1 MNSNISEIL
10 LIKCFEI
17 EKEICDKLS
26 EKFELFY
33 YELYSFEYFQYILDL
48 LSKIFNKKTFI
59 IYCSLI
65 NSFFIKNS
73 LSIGE
78 EYTRIK
84 IKNKNIILYYLIVS
98 SSTLLIKS
106 TIEKSFIRIKEYL
119 ILNNKENWLK
129 QFQYLENI
137 SEFYPII
144 KNLGFIYYIKRSQK
158 EINLL
163 DIPIEKEDKS
173 LILNFDYLRF
183 SKYLLL
189 IKFFLKLIKLFSYE
203 KNKIN
208 RKEIFTNNNLSL
220 KIDKNRNQNYS
231 KICTICLNN
240 FTNISSTICG
250 HLFCWK
256 CIIQYLQKNSYCPKC
271 RKPCLPRE
279 VIFLK
284 NFD

>member
-106 TIEKSFIRIKEYL
+106 TIEKLFIRIKEYL

-256 CIIQYLQKNSYCPKC
+256 CIIQYLQKNNYCPKC
-271 RKPCLPRE
+271 RKLCLPRE
-279 VIFLK
+279 VILLK

>member
-106 TIEKSFIRIKEYL
+106 TIEKLFIRIKEYL

-256 CIIQYLQKNSYCPKC
+256 CIIEYLQKNSYCPKC
-271 RKPCLPRE
+271 RKSCLPRE

-284 NFD
+284 NFN